1 MLVGLAVHL
10 DSVPQILRDLDP
22 AARYR
27 GAGLEE
33 VVDQLEP
40 EILDA
45 PPQVVLCQGV
55 TSVSHRIRGER
66 VGVITLQ
73 VDGFEV
79 AFERDAYVEVPDL
92 MALGVAIY
100 LEYANLGL
108 AVVVLAEN
116 YLFAARLR
124 FGHRLPP
131 LLTGL
136 KGSCALED
144 DVLGTL

>member
-1 MLVGLAVHL
+1 MGPALEKVVHQRQ
-10 DSVPQILRDLDP
+10 P
-22 AARYR
+22 
-27 GAGLEE
+27 E
-33 VVDQLEP
+33 V
-40 EILDA
+40 LDA

-55 TSVSHRIRGER
+55 TGIPHRIRGER
-66 VGVITLQ
+66 VGVVALH

-92 MALGVAIY
+92 MALGAAIY
-100 LEYANLGL
+100 LEYAYLGL

-116 YLFAARLR
+116 YLFAARSR

-144 DVLGTL
+144 DVLGALPQR